1 MENVY
6 TSTTSSQKKS
16 DQQQVTLL
24 VYENVLRTELLSTI
38 NVKAGQ
44 ANASEFHS
52 YERGIAILTSS
63 FEQKTMELL
72 NIIRMKF

>member
-1 MENVY
+1 MP

-16 DQQQVTLL
+16 DQQQATPL

-44 ANASEFHS
+44 ANTSEFHF